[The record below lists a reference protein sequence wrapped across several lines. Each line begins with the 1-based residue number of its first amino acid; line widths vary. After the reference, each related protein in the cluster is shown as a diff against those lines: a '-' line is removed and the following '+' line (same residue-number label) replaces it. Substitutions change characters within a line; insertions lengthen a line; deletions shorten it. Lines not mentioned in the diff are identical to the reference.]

1 MTSRVEHTDVGA
13 YALGL
18 LEEDDKRAFEAHLY
32 ECPPCR
38 AELQDL
44 AGVAVALD
52 GLGPL
57 TDEPPV
63 PRAGAG
69 RRARRAGARVEA
81 RGQRRG
87 PGFGEDHEEGPGE
100 PRWAAG
106 GAAPS
111 EAGVVDL
118 MRRRRAA
125 DRRTRRGTVV
135 IGLAAAV
142 TLVAGGL
149 TVGMQVGGGMPAT
162 QVATG
167 QDPHMGPAEQFYAD
181 GDPVAGVGAGGVNGG
196 LVVES
201 KAWGTHAALRLAGVK
216 GPLECEL
223 VSVSKSGVRR
233 VMTGWSVPPAGYG
246 VPGQPQPLYMHGG
259 SASPLD
265 DIDRFEV
272 VTTTGRTLLTVEV

>member
-32 ECPPCR
+32 VCPACR

-44 AGVAVALD
+44 AGVAMALD

-57 TDEPPV
+57 EDEPPV
-63 PRAGAG
+63 
-69 RRARRAGARVEA
+69 RRAGTRSEPYGDA
-81 RGQRRG
+81 RGDTRG
-87 PGFGEDHEEGPGE
+87 DTRGEAE
-100 PRWAAG
+100 
-106 GAAPS
+106 
-111 EAGVVDL
+111 VVDL

-149 TVGMQVGGGMPAT
+149 TVGMQLSGGMSAT

-181 GDPVAGVGAGGVNGG
+181 GSPVAGVGVGGVNGG

-223 VSVSKSGVRR
+223 VSVSKAGVRR

-259 SASPLD
+259 SPSPLAE
-265 DIDRFEV
+265 IDRFEV
-272 VTTTGRTLLTVEV
+272 VTTTGKKLLTVEV